1 MRIKFVHLLLIA
13 VFAAHCQSL
22 DSKKA
27 TPQDPPSSQSQPE
40 AYTLDG
46 KPLFPSPESET
57 SLRKKDSLLQIARQN
72 YQMDSTNLDNIIW
85 LGRRTAYLSRFQ
97 EAIAIYTRGL
107 EKHPNAAELYRH
119 RGHRYLSIRQ
129 FDLAIAD
136 LEKAAALAKS
146 RAIEIEPD
154 GIPNKINKPL
164 SSLQFNIWYHW
175 ALAYYLKG
183 DFAKAASIYEACM
196 AYSTNPDLITAT
208 SDWLYMTY
216 RRLGKKE
223 DATKVLDKIKPGMEI
238 IENESYYN
246 RLMMY
251 KGLKKPDELLNL
263 EAPPK
268 DTDILLNT
276 VTQGYGVGNWYL
288 YNGDTTK
295 AIEIFQKVT
304 ATDYWIAF
312 GYIAAEA
319 ELVRMK

>member
-1 MRIKFVHLLLIA
+1 MRIKFAYLFFIA
-13 VFAAHCQSL
+13 VFAAQCQSS

-27 TPQDPPSSQSQPE
+27 TAQEVPSAPAQPE

-57 SLRKKDSLLQIARQN
+57 SLRKKDSLLRIAQQN
-72 YQMDSTNLDNIIW
+72 YQMDTTNLDNIIW

-97 EAIAIYTRGL
+97 EAIAIYTKGL
-107 EKHPNAAELYRH
+107 EKHPNAPELYRH
-119 RGHRYLSIRQ
+119 RGHRYLSMRQ

-136 LEKAAALAKS
+136 LEKAAAFAKD
-146 RAIEIEPD
+146 RDIEIEPD
-154 GIPNKINKPL
+154 GIPNKIDKPL
-164 SSLQFNIWYHW
+164 STLQFNIWYHW

-216 RRLGKKE
+216 RRLGKK
-223 DATKVLDKIKPGMEI
+223 AAASRVLENIKPGMEI

-251 KGLKKPDELLNL
+251 KGLKKPAELLNL
-263 EAPPK
+263 EAPPTH
-268 DTDILLNT
+268 TDVLLNT